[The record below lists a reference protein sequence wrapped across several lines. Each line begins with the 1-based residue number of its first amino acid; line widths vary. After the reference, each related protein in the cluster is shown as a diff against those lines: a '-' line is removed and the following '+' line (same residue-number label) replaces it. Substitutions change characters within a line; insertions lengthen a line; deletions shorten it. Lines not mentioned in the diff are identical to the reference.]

1 MREDALRALITGAS
15 GLLGARLVA
24 RLVAPVVLSRDP
36 GAARRR
42 LGDVEAYTWNPEAG
56 PAPAEALRDVDMVF
70 HFAGEPV
77 AEGRW
82 TAAKKQRIKDSR
94 IVGTRNLVAGLA
106 ARAGSAARTT
116 VLVSASAVG
125 FYGDRGDEELDERS
139 AAGSGF
145 LADVCADWEREAMA
159 ATRLGVRV
167 VCVRI
172 GVVLAPD
179 GGALARMLV
188 PFRMGIGGRLASGAQ
203 WMPWVHVDDVVS
215 LFLHAGRAAGLEG
228 VVNAVG
234 PAPVTNAE
242 FTREL
247 GRAVRRPAVLAV
259 PRAALHLAFGELAD
273 VLLASQRVLPRAT
286 LQSGFAFA
294 HTTVA
299 GALAAAT
306 R

>member
-1 MREDALRALITGAS
+1 LRALITGAS
-15 GLLGARLVA
+15 GLLGGRLVA
-24 RLVAPVVLSRDP
+24 RLDAPVVLSRDP

-42 LGDVEAYTWNPEAG
+42 LGDVEAYPWNPEAG
-56 PAPAEALRDVDMVF
+56 PPPAEALGDVDAVF

-77 AEGRW
+77 GEGRW
-82 TAAKKQRIKDSR
+82 TAAKKQRIRDSR

-106 ARAGSAARTT
+106 ARAASAARST

-139 AAGSGF
+139 PAGGGF
-145 LADVCADWEREAMA
+145 LSDVCAEWEHEAMA

-179 GGALARMLV
+179 GGALARMIA
-188 PFRMGIGGRLASGAQ
+188 PFRLGVGGRLGSGTQ

-215 LFLHAGRAAGLEG
+215 LFLHAGRSAGLEG

-242 FTREL
+242 FTSQL
-247 GRAVRRPAVLAV
+247 GRALRRPAVLAV
-259 PRAALHLAFGELAD
+259 PRAALRIAFGELAD
-273 VLLASQRVLPRAT
+273 VLLASQRVLPRRT
-286 LQSGFAFA
+286 LESGFEFT

-299 GALAAAT
+299 GALADAT

>member
-1 MREDALRALITGAS
+1 LRALITGAS
-15 GLLGARLVA
+15 GLLGGRLVA
-24 RLVAPVVLSRDP
+24 RLDAPVVLSRDP

-42 LGDVEAYTWNPEAG
+42 LGDVEAYPWNPEVG
-56 PAPAEALRDVDMVF
+56 PPPAEALRDVDAVF

-82 TAAKKQRIKDSR
+82 TAAKKQRIRDSR

-106 ARAGSAARTT
+106 ARAAGATRST

-139 AAGSGF
+139 SAGGGF
-145 LADVCADWEREAMA
+145 LSDVCADWEREAMA
-159 ATRLGVRV
+159 ATRLGARV

-179 GGALARMLV
+179 GGALARMIA
-188 PFRMGIGGRLASGAQ
+188 PFRLGVGGRLGSGTQ

-215 LFLHAGRAAGLEG
+215 LFLHAGRSAGLEG

-242 FTREL
+242 FTSEL
-247 GRAVRRPAVLAV
+247 GRALRRPALLAV
-259 PRAALHLAFGELAD
+259 PRAALRIAFGELAD
-273 VLLASQRVLPRAT
+273 VLLASQRVLPRRT
-286 LQSGFAFA
+286 LESGFEFT

-299 GALAAAT
+299 GALADAT